1 MLTTIKALSMWQPWA
16 SLVGT
21 GAKRYETR
29 SWSTNYRGLLL
40 ICSAKKKDL
49 SSLRL
54 LREESFQLGLGRGC
68 KFLQVMIGGEY
79 YPDEPSIYCGDCDR
93 GAEKHSPTITARDLP
108 YGEAIAIVDL
118 VDVIPTGTMS
128 RAEFGRYEVHYG
140 DFHPGRFAWQLENV
154 KPFPPGVKI
163 GGARGLFEVDTE
175 LLVIQLGSMP
185 MALDLLHEAV
195 SRL

>member
-1 MLTTIKALSMWQPWA
+1 MWQPHA

-29 SWSTNYRGLLL
+29 SWSTKYRGPLL
-40 ICSAKKKDL
+40 ICSAQKKDL

-54 LREESFQLGLGRGC
+54 LREEPFQLGLGRGC
-68 KFLQVMIGGEY
+68 EFRQVMIGGED
-79 YPDEPSIYCGDCDR
+79 YPDEPSIYCGDCDL
-93 GAEKHSPTITARDLP
+93 GAEKHRKPFRARDLP

-128 RAEFGRYEVHYG
+128 RAGFGAWEVHFG
-140 DFHPGRFAWQLENV
+140 DFCPGRFAWQLENV

-163 GGARGLFEVDTE
+163 RGAQGLFQVEVE
-175 LLVIQLGSMP
+175 PLVMQLGSIP